1 MFREQRAF
9 RCAAAGILALAAA
22 GCSRPPSA
30 GDASAAVPKAGV
42 TLTADQRQKI
52 DIEIAREASFRR
64 TVEAP
69 GTVAFDQTASTQ
81 VISGISGPVARI
93 LAPPGTKVAAGQALA
108 EVTSPDFASALSG
121 YRKTV
126 ATSANLRRIADLDAK
141 LFDAGGIS
149 RREMQQAETDAQ
161 SAEADREAALAQLR
175 SIGIPEA
182 TIRGVE
188 KGGAAQAV
196 RGEIRSPIA
205 GTVVERL
212 ITPGQLLQ
220 AGTTVCFT
228 IADLSKVWVIA
239 NVFEQD
245 VPFVT
250 PGAPVDV
257 IAESAPAAIPGTV
270 DYIASLVDPATRAV
284 GVRIVV
290 RNPHE
295 ALKKDQYVRV
305 EIHALKEGRGLLV
318 PVAAVLRDDE
328 NLPYVY
334 VAAADGSFLRRRVK
348 LGSRAGDQMEI
359 VDGLSAGEQVV
370 GAGSLFMQFAESQ

>member
-1 MFREQRAF
+1 M
-9 RCAAAGILALAAA
+9 AAGILALAAA
-22 GCSRPPSA
+22 ACSRRPSA
-30 GDASAAVPKAGV
+30 EEASAAPPRAGV
-42 TLTADQRQKI
+42 TLTADQREKI
-52 DIEIAREASFRR
+52 AVEAVREEPFRR
-64 TVEAP
+64 TIEAA

-81 VISGISGPVARI
+81 VVSGISGPVARI
-93 LAPPGTKVAAGQALA
+93 LAPPGTKVAAGAALA

-126 ATSANLRRIADLDAK
+126 AASANLRRIADLDTQ

-149 RREMQQAETDAQ
+149 RREMQQAETDAR
-161 SAEADREAALAQLR
+161 SAEADRDAALAQLR

-182 TIRGVE
+182 AIRGVE
-188 KGGAAQAV
+188 TGTASQAV
-196 RGEIRSPIA
+196 LGVIRSPIA

-239 NVFEQD
+239 SVFEQD

-250 PGAPVDV
+250 AGAPVDV
-257 IAESAPAAIPGTV
+257 VAESAPSPISGTV
-270 DYIASLVDPATRAV
+270 DYIASIVDPTTRAV

-305 EIHALKEGRGLLV
+305 EIHSLAEGRGLLV
-318 PVAAVLRDDE
+318 PVSAVLRDDE

-348 LGSRAGDQMEI
+348 LGARAEDRMEV
-359 VDGLSAGEQVV
+359 VDGLRAGEQVV